1 MLGLETAHRH
11 KVNGRKSLRKKKK
24 YMARCF
30 LLEVNNRGV
39 ENHLLCTINP
49 LHFLNAGLLE
59 GPVICDGLAEKGAER
74 WHRRAREQQLQRHQ
88 ETMFV

>member
-1 MLGLETAHRH
+1 
-11 KVNGRKSLRKKKK
+11 
-24 YMARCF
+24 MARCF

-59 GPVICDGLAEKGAER
+59 GPVICDGLAEKEQSAGTDVRENSNCKGCR
-74 WHRRAREQQLQRHQ
+74 KPRLFSKNSDFARPSTVCLTAVKPV
-88 ETMFV
+88 ETP